1 MALVAPQCL
10 IHCGSTFL
18 QVTRRKTLFGGN
30 LLDVPL
36 PTVFSPFLGLKS
48 TLNVPY
54 TTVPS

>member
-10 IHCGSTFL
+10 IHCAPTFL
-18 QVTRRKTLFGGN
+18 LVTRHKTLFGGN

-36 PTVFSPFLGLKS
+36 PTIFSPFPGLKS